1 MDTTTI
7 KEKQIGTRIKNL
19 REEKN
24 YSQTYL
30 SQRLGLSQK
39 AYSKIENNE
48 TRLSVDNLLKIA
60 EVLETSINK
69 ILDVDS
75 GTVYN
80 NYSTHNGE
88 GIVIH
93 KTTSDKIIDLY
104 DKLLKSKDDE
114 IATLKELLNKESIN
128 KI

>member
-1 MDTTTI
+1 MDTSI
-7 KEKQIGTRIKNL
+7 KEKQLGNRIKNL

-30 SQRLGLSQK
+30 SQKLGLSQK

-60 EVLETSINK
+60 EVLETSVNK
-69 ILDVDS
+69 ILDIDG
-75 GTVYN
+75 GTIYN

-88 GIVIH
+88 GIVIN

-104 DKLLKSKDDE
+104 DKLLKAKDDE
-114 IATLKELLNKESIN
+114 IAALKELLNKKEIN
-128 KI
+128 